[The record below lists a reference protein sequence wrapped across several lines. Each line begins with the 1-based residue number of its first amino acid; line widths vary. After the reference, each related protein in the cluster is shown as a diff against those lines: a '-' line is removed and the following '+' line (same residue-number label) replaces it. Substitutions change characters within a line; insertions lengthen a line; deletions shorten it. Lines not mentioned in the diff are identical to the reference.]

1 MPYLLAAEADKIQDF
16 IFRSSRLREVVGASQ
31 LLTRFCRSVEGK
43 DTLAKDHQYEVVVND
58 GGSFR
63 IIFETR
69 EQAIA
74 FGADLAELYR
84 LALGG
89 SLTVAEPVELKGD
102 FREANKVASNRLRWA
117 KSRRQEVV
125 AEVHMPYVAFCESC
139 GVALAERRDRLS
151 GKRASRRSQY
161 LCQTCQEKTA
171 ERNRKPRAILDDLYK
186 AYCTFLDI
194 QPEEDPEWP
203 EDADNVADFDLRKR
217 NYVAYLVAD
226 GNGIGQI
233 FGSCDQEQIAKL
245 SQELSRVLRDSLA
258 VPAARVRG
266 RLPDKPGMIPILP
279 LILGGDDLFALIPA
293 PYALDFARRFC
304 LAWEE
309 QMRNLVKEVGL
320 TDVPPPTIAA
330 AVVIC
335 KSTYPYALAHRRA
348 SELLKKAKRQ
358 SKLLAAE
365 KGEYLSAVN
374 FEVILGN
381 RLAGLDDGD
390 DNRLILPTLRPYWV
404 AKKGLSADAQER
416 GDLHAGDQGGPGRAG
431 EGLSADAEERGIDLQ
446 ILLAQR
452 HKLKDLPNK
461 RLAELRRCFEDVPS
475 DPSDV
480 SVYNR
485 TQALEDWTKHKL
497 EKILKRLS
505 ASSQSRVE
513 DALAELGKPRKN
525 GIGNHHWR
533 EIRRDAERLPLAHG
547 MLDLLEAWDFAQ
559 DLDNSLDK
567 YEPQEEEA

>member
-31 LLTRFCRSVEGK
+31 LLTRFCRSVD
-43 DTLAKDHQYEVVVND
+43 DTLAKVHQGRVIVND

-63 IIFETR
+63 VIFDDRTK
-69 EQAIA
+69 ALA

-89 SLTVAEPVELKGD
+89 SLTVAEPVELNGD
-102 FREANKVASNRLRWA
+102 FREANKAASNRLRWA
-117 KSRRQEVV
+117 KSRRQGVV

-139 GVALAERRDRLS
+139 GVALAKRRDRLS

-203 EDADNVADFDLRKR
+203 EDADNVAEFDLRKR

-226 GNGIGQI
+226 GNGMGQI

-245 SQELSRVLRDSLA
+245 SQELSHVLRDSLVA
-258 VPAARVRG
+258 PTTRVRE
-266 RLPDKPGMIPILP
+266 RLPDKPSMIPILP

-320 TDVPPPTIAA
+320 TDVPLPTIAA

-404 AKKGLSADAQER
+404 T
-416 GDLHAGDQGGPGRAG
+416 
-431 EGLSADAEERGIDLQ
+431 EEELPEPVQRWSIDLTK
-446 ILLAQR
+446 LLAQR

-485 TQALEDWTKHKL
+485 TQKLEDWTKHKL
-497 EKILKRLS
+497 ERILKRLS
-505 ASSQSRVE
+505 ASSRSRVE
-513 DALAELGKPRKN
+513 EALAELGKPRKN
-525 GIGNHHWR
+525 GDSNHHWR
-533 EIRRDAERLPLAHG
+533 EIRRDAQSQPLAHG

-559 DLDNSLDK
+559 ELDK
-567 YEPQEEEA
+567 SPDEYEPQEEEA

>member
-31 LLTRFCRSVEGK
+31 LLTRFCRSVD
-43 DTLAKDHQYEVVVND
+43 DTLAKVHQGRVIVND

-89 SLTVAEPVELKGD
+89 SLTVAEPVELNGD
-102 FREANKVASNRLRWA
+102 FRKANKMASNRLRWA
-117 KSRRQEVV
+117 KSHRQGVV

-139 GVALAERRDRLS
+139 GVALAKRRDRLS

-171 ERNRKPRAILDDLYK
+171 ERNHTYQAILDEFYE
-186 AYCTFLDI
+186 AYCTFPDI
-194 QPEEDPEWP
+194 QPKGNPKWP
-203 EDADNVADFDLRKR
+203 EDADDVAEFDLRKR

-226 GNGIGQI
+226 GNGMGQI
-233 FGSCDQEQIAKL
+233 FGSCDRDQIAKL

-266 RLPDKPGMIPILP
+266 QLPDKPDMIPILP

-293 PYALDFARRFC
+293 PYALDFARQFC

-320 TDVPPPTIAA
+320 TDIPPPTIAA

-381 RLAGLDDGD
+381 RLAGLDDRD

-431 EGLSADAEERGIDLQ
+431 EGLSADAQEGRIDLQ

-452 HKLKDLPNK
+452 LALKDLPNK
-461 RLAELRRCFEDVPS
+461 RLAELRRCFEDAPS
-475 DPSDV
+475 TE
-480 SVYNR
+480 SVRDR

-497 EKILKRLS
+497 ERILKRLS
-505 ASSQSRVE
+505 ASSRSRVE
-513 DALAELGKPRKN
+513 EALAELGKPRKN
-525 GIGNHHWR
+525 GDSNHHWR
-533 EIRRDAERLPLAHG
+533 EIRRDAQSQPLAHG
-547 MLDLLEAWDFAQ
+547 MLDLLEAWDFARE
-559 DLDNSLDK
+559 LDK
-567 YEPQEEEA
+567 SPDEYEPQEEEA

>member
-31 LLTRFCRSVEGK
+31 LLTRFCRSVD
-43 DTLAKDHQYEVVVND
+43 DTLAKVHQGRVIVND

-89 SLTVAEPVELKGD
+89 SLTVAEPVELNGD
-102 FREANKVASNRLRWA
+102 FRKANKMASNRLRWA
-117 KSRRQEVV
+117 KSHRQGVV

-171 ERNRKPRAILDDLYK
+171 ERNHTYQAILYE
-186 AYCTFLDI
+186 AHCTFPDI
-194 QPEEDPEWP
+194 QPKGNPKWP
-203 EDADNVADFDLRKR
+203 EDADDVAEFDLRKR

-226 GNGIGQI
+226 GNGMGQI
-233 FGSCDQEQIAKL
+233 FGSCDRDQIAKL

-266 RLPDKPGMIPILP
+266 QLPDKPDMIPILP

-404 AKKGLSADAQER
+404 T
-416 GDLHAGDQGGPGRAG
+416 
-431 EGLSADAEERGIDLQ
+431 EEELPEPVQRWSIDLTK
-446 ILLAQR
+446 LLAQR

-485 TQALEDWTKHKL
+485 TQKLEDWTKHKL
-497 EKILKRLS
+497 ERILKRLS
-505 ASSQSRVE
+505 ASSRSRVE
-513 DALAELGKPRKN
+513 EALAELGKPRKN
-525 GIGNHHWR
+525 GDSNHHWR
-533 EIRRDAERLPLAHG
+533 EIRRDAQSQPLAHG

-559 DLDNSLDK
+559 ELDK
-567 YEPQEEEA
+567 SPDEYEPQEEEA

>member
-43 DTLAKDHQYEVVVND
+43 DTLAKDHRYEVVVND

-102 FREANKVASNRLRWA
+102 FREANKTASNRLRWA
-117 KSRRQEVV
+117 KSCRQEVI

-171 ERNRKPRAILDDLYK
+171 ERNHTYQAILDEFYE
-186 AYCTFLDI
+186 AYCTFPDI
-194 QPEEDPEWP
+194 QPKGNPKWP
-203 EDADNVADFDLRKR
+203 EDADDVAEFDLRKR

-226 GNGIGQI
+226 GNGMGQI
-233 FGSCDQEQIAKL
+233 FGSCDRDQIAKL

-266 RLPDKPGMIPILP
+266 QLPDKTDMIPILP

-293 PYALDFARRFC
+293 PYALDFARQFC
-304 LAWEE
+304 LAWED
-309 QMRNLVKEVGL
+309 QMRNLVEEVGL
-320 TDVPPPTIAA
+320 TDIPPPTIAA

-335 KSTYPYALAHRRA
+335 KSAYPYALAHRRA

-390 DNRLILPTLRPYWV
+390 NRLILPTLRPYWV
-404 AKKGLSADAQER
+404 AK
-416 GDLHAGDQGGPGRAG
+416 
-431 EGLSADAEERGIDLQ
+431 EELPEPVQQWSIDLTK
-446 ILLAQR
+446 LLAQR
-452 HKLKDLPNK
+452 LALKDLPNK
-461 RLAELRRCFEDVPS
+461 RLAELRRCFEDAPS
-475 DPSDV
+475 TE
-480 SVYNR
+480 SVRDR

-497 EKILKRLS
+497 ERILKRLS
-505 ASSQSRVE
+505 ASSRSCVE
-513 DALAELGKPRKN
+513 QALDALGRSRKD
-525 GIGNHHWR
+525 GIGDHHWC
-533 EIRRDAERLPLAHG
+533 EIRRDAESQPLAHG